1 MGHMSKK
8 RMSFPMEVQTGSVVV
23 KIYRVRSKAC
33 RITARDNSTEE
44 KERFSFMVW
53 FFTDGKRNQKMFV
66 DFEESHAE
74 AKLKAVQLSAGK
86 LDAIDPGRAECSAYT
101 ENPQLRVSGRVRVR
115 LQRAIRGRGRRWFS
129 GRDDAGSRLEL
140 PTTA

>member
-1 MGHMSKK
+1 MV
-8 RMSFPMEVQTGSVVV
+8 SFF
-23 KIYRVRSKAC
+23 A
-33 RITARDNSTEE
+33 
-44 KERFSFMVW
+44 
-53 FFTDGKRNQKMFV
+53 DGKRSQKMFV

-86 LDAIDPGRAECSAYT
+86 LDAIDPGRAKCSAYT
-101 ENPQLRVSGRVRVR
+101 ENPQLRASGRVRVR
-115 LQRAIRGRGRRWFS
+115 LQRAIRGRGRQRFG